1 MDLEKILKKV
11 KNASRALAITDD
23 GVIVKILNKLADLLE
38 GKTDKILAAN
48 LKDLKKIK
56 KDDPIYDRVL
66 LDEKRI
72 KAIAV
77 SVREIAKYDSPVGEI
92 IEHRVLKNGLDLKK
106 IRTPIGVIGAIFEA
120 RPNVTI
126 DIFALCFKAKNACVL
141 KGGSQSEK
149 TNVLLMSIILKSI
162 EEVAPELTDAVIL
175 LPNNRALVANF
186 LKMDKYV
193 DVIVPRGSASLIN
206 FVRETSKI
214 PVIETGAGVCHTYVD
229 ESADF
234 QMAKDIVFNAKTQRP
249 SVCNALDTLI
259 IHKSRLKDLKA
270 LCYPLAEKKVEIYA
284 DKDAFKV
291 LAGDYSKNLLFAAKE
306 ENFGI
311 EYLSL
316 KMSIKTVDSLDA
328 AITHINTFGSGHS
341 EAIVTENRKNAEKFM
356 ERVDAATVY
365 WNAST
370 RFTDGGVFG
379 LGAEVGIS
387 TQKLHARGP
396 MGIKDL
402 TSYKWQLI
410 GNGQVRE

>member
-38 GKTDKILAAN
+38 GKTDEILAAN

-72 KAIAV
+72 KAVAV

-92 IEHRVLKNGLDLKK
+92 IEHRVLENGLDLKK

-141 KGGSQSEK
+141 KGGSQSDE
-149 TNVLLMSIILKSI
+149 TNVILMSIILKSI
-162 EEVAPELTDAVIL
+162 EEVAPELIDAIIL
-175 LPNNRALVANF
+175 LPNDRALVAKF

-193 DVIVPRGSASLIN
+193 DVIVPRGGAGLIN
-206 FVRETSKI
+206 FVRENSKI

-229 ESADF
+229 ESADL
-234 QMAKDIVFNAKTQRP
+234 QMAKDIILNAKTQRP

-259 IHKSRLKDLKA
+259 IHKSRLKDLKD
-270 LCYPLAEKKVEIYA
+270 LCYPLVEKKVKIYA
-284 DKDAFKV
+284 DKDAFKALV
-291 LAGDYSKNLLFAAKE
+291 GDYSKNLLFAAKE

-356 ERVDAATVY
+356 ERVDAAVTY

-396 MGIKDL
+396 MGVKDL

>member
-11 KNASRALAITDD
+11 KITSRELAITDD

-38 GKTDKILAAN
+38 EKTDEILAAN

-72 KAIAV
+72 KAI
-77 SVREIAKYDSPVGEI
+77 SDGVREIAKYDSPVGGI

-106 IRTPIGVIGAIFEA
+106 VRTPIGVIGAIFEA
-120 RPNVTI
+120 RPNVVI
-126 DIFALCFKAKNACVL
+126 DIFALCLKAKNACVL
-141 KGGSQSEK
+141 KGGSKSAESNRVFVNIIHQAIS
-149 TNVLLMSIILKSI
+149 NVEPQFLD
-162 EEVAPELTDAVIL
+162 TVIL
-175 LPNNRALVANF
+175 LGNDRVLVAKF

-193 DVIVPRGSASLIN
+193 DVIIPRGSKSLIN

-214 PVIETGAGVCHTYVD
+214 PVIETGAGVVHVYFD
-229 ESADF
+229 KFGDLEKGA
-234 QMAKDIVFNAKTQRP
+234 AIVFNAKTDRP

-259 IHKSRLKDLKA
+259 IHQSRRADLPK
-270 LCYPLAEKKVEIYA
+270 LCKKLSEKNVEIYA
-284 DKDAFKV
+284 DSPAYAILKSNYSPLFK
-291 LAGDYSKNLLFAAKE
+291 ANK
-306 ENFGI
+306 ENFGK

-316 KMSIKTVDSLDA
+316 KMAVKTVNSFDE
-328 AITHINTFGSGHS
+328 AIEHINIYGSFHS
-341 EAIVTENRKNAEKFM
+341 EAIITENKENAEKFLAF
-356 ERVDAATVY
+356 VDAAVVY
-365 WNAST
+365 VNAST
-370 RFTDGGVFG
+370 RFTDGGIFG

-396 MGIKDL
+396 MGIKEL

-410 GNGQVRE
+410 GNGQVR